1 MSSIFQTAS
10 RPKLAGSFF
19 DFRTSNIPVIPASI
33 GRKVALVFTHTWG
46 PINTVVEV
54 GSLGEWLE
62 TFGGDPSNPSS
73 GYVAAVEAFKGSGFN
88 GERGAGGMIAYR
100 VAASA
105 AAKATR
111 VITNTTPA
119 TAITLTAKH
128 EGTTGNALRVTT
140 QDHAGD
146 STKNELVLLDSGGA
160 VLETYVYSDTNIVD
174 LAAQIN
180 AASAYV
186 TAVEAITG
194 VALTPGVSQS
204 FTGGNNGATLTGTE
218 YAAALDDLS
227 VPRFGALAFENLTD
241 STIVASV
248 LAWAKTQDA
257 AGHRFF
263 TVLGGAL
270 DEDITA
276 AVTRSAAL
284 NDPNFIN
291 VGVGSV
297 ADDAILV
304 SGSGIVLSTAQLAP
318 RIAGLVANR
327 GERQSLTFS
336 KLADLRVVNGASA
349 SDIVKAYDNG
359 VIVLSRASDA
369 AATVRVEKGLT
380 TYTSDTSDMP
390 RGVFSVPRFV
400 AVMHG
405 IQDDLTQ
412 WAEES
417 VIGQSSVDDDTR
429 YAVLSQINAL
439 LTERQRLGA
448 IQAGWSASISTSPPP
463 SDDDNF
469 VAFVIAAHFG
479 RSTEQVLFTAQLA

>member
-1 MSSIFQTAS
+1 MSSIFQTS
-10 RPKLAGSFF
+10 SQPKLAGSFF
-19 DFRTSNIPVIPASI
+19 DFRTSDIPVIPASI
-33 GRKVALVFTHTWG
+33 GRKVALVFTHSWG
-46 PINTVVEV
+46 PINAAVECA
-54 GSLGEWLE
+54 SLGEWLE
-62 TFGGDPSNPSS
+62 KFGGDPSNPTS
-73 GYVAAVEAFKGSGFN
+73 GYIAAVEAFKGSGFN
-88 GERGAGGMIAYR
+88 GERGAGGLIAYR
-100 VAASA
+100 AAAPA
-105 AAKATR
+105 AAKATH
-111 VITNTTPA
+111 ILTNTTPA

-140 QDHAGD
+140 QDHAAD
-146 STKNELVLLDSGGA
+146 TTKDELVLLDSGGA
-160 VLETYVYSDTNIVD
+160 VLETYVYTDVNIAD

-194 VALTPGVSQS
+194 VKLTAVASAS
-204 FTGGNNGATLTGTE
+204 FTGGADGSTLTSTE
-218 YAAALDDLS
+218 YGDALDALS
-227 VPRFGALAFENLTD
+227 VPRFGVLAFENLTD
-241 STIVASV
+241 GAIQATV
-248 LAWAKTQDA
+248 LAWAKGQDA
-257 AGHRFF
+257 SGHRFF

-276 AVTRSAAL
+276 AVTRSAAM

-291 VGVGSV
+291 VGVGSI

-304 SGSGIVLSTAQLAP
+304 SGSGVVLSTAQLAP

-327 GERQSLTFS
+327 GERQSLTFA
-336 KLADLRVVNGASA
+336 KLADLRIVVGPSA
-349 SDIVKAYDNG
+349 TDIVKAYDNG
-359 VIVLSRASDA
+359 VVVLSRASDA
-369 AATVRVEKGLT
+369 QATVRVEKGLT

-412 WAEES
+412 WAEEN

-448 IQAGWSASISTSPPP
+448 IQAGWSASIATSPPP
-463 SDDDNF
+463 NDDDAF
-469 VAFVIAAHFG
+469 VAFVISAHFG